1 MFILLMILL
10 FAIMAFLAFNVK
22 LNHIIDAG
30 RN

>member
-10 FAIMAFLAFNVK
+10 LAIMAFLAFDVK
-22 LNHIIDAG
+22 LNHIIDDS